1 MNETRLNSL
10 LERKKSAQAHF
21 PQNETEFAE
30 TFFRRIDER
39 RKTRRTALLR
49 FAACFL
55 VLSVAAVS
63 VLLLPLT
70 RKAFVT
76 YNPYTGLAET
86 VRLFGEDAAVLFVND
101 ELYTG
106 ARSESP
112 PDNLVIL
119 TLLDGNGKII
129 RLSLACSDQDT
140 IYLDTPGIS
149 GEFVSSRCDGETLV
163 LDLDLNWNV
172 RRIRTDLPAIRRS
185 GNHYDGREQ
194 G

>member
-30 TFFRRIDER
+30 TLFRRIDER

-140 IYLDTPGIS
+140 ILIQRHR
-149 GEFVSSRCDGETLV
+149 FL
-163 LDLDLNWNV
+163 
-172 RRIRTDLPAIRRS
+172 
-185 GNHYDGREQ
+185 
-194 G
+194 